1 MADARWKVGN
11 TQPTTYG
18 ASQRHGYS
26 FAIQNFHGAPLLNV
40 TFATKE
46 ECEQAEAVVRKAI
59 ENAVDIMGYSG
70 S

>member
-11 TQPTTYG
+11 TRPTTYG
-18 ASQRHGYS
+18 ASQRYGYS

-46 ECEQAEAVVRKAI
+46 DSEQAEAAVRKAI

>member
-1 MADARWKVGN
+1 MPDARWKVGK

-18 ASQRHGYS
+18 ASQSYGYS

-46 ECEQAEAVVRKAI
+46 ESEKAEAAVRKAI

>member
-1 MADARWKVGN
+1 MANSRWKVGN
-11 TQPTTYG
+11 TQPTTYS
-18 ASQRHGYS
+18 AAQRYGYS
-26 FAIQNFHGAPLLNV
+26 FAVQNIHGAPLLNV

-46 ECEQAEAVVRKAI
+46 ESERAEAAVRKAI